1 MPYFCIES
9 VEKSSN
15 EVMVAKNVA
24 CFRVLKQLEDG
35 GSDWQF
41 CKVYLI
47 NFVGFVY
54 EEVLKI
60 YGCYVRIFPEFLT
73 PAVQVFLSL
82 ILKIDAFLS

>member
-15 EVMVAKNVA
+15 EAMVAKNVA

-35 GSDWQF
+35 GSHWQVY
-41 CKVYLI
+41 KVYLI

-54 EEVLKI
+54 EVLKI
-60 YGCYVRIFPEFLT
+60 YGCYMRLFLELLT
-73 PAVQVFLSL
+73 PAVQVVLPLTFM
-82 ILKIDAFLS
+82 IDAFLS